1 MNPSPNPY
9 QFLPTPAPAPAMSQR
24 STVLD
29 LSFKSPIRQLN
40 EDNYSEWL
48 VDVRA
53 LLRKQKLWKYTQETP
68 PETLTAAALVKW
80 KDSSE
85 EAADVMTPTISG
97 PVKQRLAADE
107 FNCGFK
113 MMSHLTDL
121 YRPTGDDEFM
131 RLTKQYYTIKYSKF
145 ESVTDYITHIKL
157 LEERIAATNVI
168 LTTDKQTILCLSM
181 SLPDHLQY
189 LTKIWAVTP
198 DMTAV
203 KAVNMLLEEERK
215 GEKPKLSEEEEVAG
229 VFANVGVAAANA
241 NANGNRKSCKT
252 CGKIHGPVCYT
263 ERPDLAP
270 EWYHEMTRSTKRKRT
285 EEATAAMAFSF

>member
-1 MNPSPNPY
+1 MS
-9 QFLPTPAPAPAMSQR
+9 SQR
-24 STVLD
+24 TLLD

-40 EDNYSEWL
+40 EANYSEWL

-68 PETLTAAALVKW
+68 PETLTVAALAKW

-97 PVKQRLAADE
+97 PVKQRLAAAE

-113 MMSHLTDL
+113 MMSHLTEL
-121 YRPTGDDEFM
+121 YRPAGDDEFM
-131 RLTKQYYTIKYSKF
+131 RLTRQYYTVKYNNF
-145 ESVTDYITHIKL
+145 ESVSDYITHIKL

-198 DMTAV
+198 DMTAM

-215 GEKPKLSEEEEVAG
+215 GEKPKFPEEEQEAKAFVA
-229 VFANVGVAAANA
+229 VG
-241 NANGNRKSCKT
+241 NGNRKSCKT
-252 CGKIHGPVCYT
+252 CGKMHGPVCYT

-270 EWYHEMTRSTKRKRT
+270 EWYQEMTRGTKRKRT
-285 EEATAAMAFSF
+285 ETEAQAAMAFSF